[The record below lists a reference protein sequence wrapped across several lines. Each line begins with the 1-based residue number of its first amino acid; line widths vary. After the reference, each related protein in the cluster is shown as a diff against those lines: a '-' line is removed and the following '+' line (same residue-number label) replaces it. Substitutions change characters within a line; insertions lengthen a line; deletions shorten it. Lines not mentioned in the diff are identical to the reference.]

1 MILLGII
8 VGLLA
13 VSLFIGAASLATRRK
28 TARHLHSAWHLQ
40 QHRAQYS
47 KEVSEQIGDGSS
59 FRRLRWRDRESGRS
73 RPA

>member
-8 VGLLA
+8 VGLIALCF
-13 VSLFIGAASLATRRK
+13 FIGAASLATRRK

-40 QHRAQYS
+40 QHRAPYS

-59 FRRLRWRDRESGRS
+59 FRRLRWRDRESERS
-73 RPA
+73 RSA

>member
-1 MILLGII
+1 MILSGVI

-13 VSLFIGAASLATRRK
+13 LCLFIGAASLAARRK

-47 KEVSEQIGDGSS
+47 KEVSEQIEDGSS
-59 FRRLRWRDRESGRS
+59 FRQLRWRDRESGRS

>member
-13 VSLFIGAASLATRRK
+13 LCLFIGGASLARRRK
-28 TARHLHSAWHLQ
+28 AARHLHSAWYLQ

-47 KEVSEQIGDGSS
+47 KEVSDQTGDGSS
-59 FRRLRWRDRESGRS
+59 FRGLR
-73 RPA
+73 